1 MSLTQKIREIVA
13 QLRSIE
19 QRKKFLLQQLYELKA
34 AESQSEVPSSFS
46 TLEKLQLFNDLFVGR
61 RDVYA
66 RGFQSKKY
74 NRIGYTPACA
84 NADNSNLLEGKN
96 LLFRLPQSSLRQIGS
111 KAFKMRL
118 KGQDEKDRRL
128 YPLIVDDAC

>member
-1 MSLTQKIREIVA
+1 MSLTGRIRAIEA
-13 QLRSIE
+13 ELRSIE
-19 QRKKFLLQQLYELKA
+19 QRKNRLLQQLYELKA

-74 NRIGYTPACA
+74 NRIGYTLVCA
-84 NADNSNLLEGKN
+84 NADNIDLSQRG
-96 LLFRLPQSSLRQIGS
+96 RIR
-111 KAFKMRL
+111 
-118 KGQDEKDRRL
+118 
-128 YPLIVDDAC
+128 V